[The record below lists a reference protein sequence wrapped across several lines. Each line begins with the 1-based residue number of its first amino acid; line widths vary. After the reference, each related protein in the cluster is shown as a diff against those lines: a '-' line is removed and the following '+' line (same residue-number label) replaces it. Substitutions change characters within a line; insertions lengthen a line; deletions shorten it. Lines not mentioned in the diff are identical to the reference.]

1 MAHFFIGSI
10 ATAGFILVVFYTRRK
25 NLHVRWWQ
33 WILTVLC
40 FLYAIFVL
48 EVIVSFLDEGA
59 GRAALVM
66 GLALGFVSVVWAV
79 LLGRF
84 VFARK
89 TRS

>member
-1 MAHFFIGSI
+1 MVHFFIGSI
-10 ATAGFILVVFYTRRK
+10 ATAGFILVAVSARRK
-25 NLHVRWWQ
+25 NLHVRWWH

-48 EVIVSFLDEGA
+48 EVIVSFLGEGA

-66 GLALGFVSVVWAV
+66 GLALGFISIVWAV

-84 VFARK
+84 VFTRK
-89 TRS
+89 TKS